1 MKTCCEYHANP
12 ILNEKKITI
21 PAYICFHSPNGK
33 KLIGVVKDIQ
43 KGKIDFGDRRPGVQ
57 WSHSC
62 QKAFQICDFPKP
74 RNTNH
79 LMYWSFNING
89 KDVYLCN
96 IKDKSY
102 CSSHEVIPNVENMI
116 CMGCQNTCMKSDEL
130 KEDMKFPK
138 IHLKFNMDQS
148 SEIIGNI
155 TDMNT
160 SDIQFSKNS
169 ITHSIKEVRPCKKK
183 KGRSEEHQKLRKSQ
197 KDESLLIDDSEE
209 EDDFTWTP
217 DDDIWE
223 TAEFEKYVMLH
234 PSKAPTLSR
243 INLEFKTN
251 TCDSKYCNPLYEC
264 VFIHPISKKEMIV
277 DVAST
282 ILFNIPDYKPIL
294 KSYREGNT

>member
-1 MKTCCEYHANP
+1 MSRCCEYHANP

-43 KGKIDFGDRRPGVQ
+43 KGKIDFGDKRPGVQ

-62 QKAFQICDFPKP
+62 QKAFQLCDYPKP

-89 KDVYLCN
+89 KDVYLSN

-102 CSSHEVIPNVENMI
+102 CSSHETIPNAENMFCTECEKPCNRI
-116 CMGCQNTCMKSDEL
+116 DQVKDIEY
-130 KEDMKFPK
+130 PK
-138 IHLKFNMDQS
+138 ILLKLNMNQS
-148 SEIIGNI
+148 SKNT
-155 TDMNT
+155 TDMDT
-160 SDIQFSKNS
+160 SDIQCSQS
-169 ITHSIKEVRPCKKK
+169 SMEQHVKETKSSKKK
-183 KGRSEEHQKLRKSQ
+183 KGRGDENQKVRKSQ

-209 EDDFTWTP
+209 EDDFIWTP
-217 DDDIWE
+217 NDDIWE

-234 PSKAPTLSR
+234 PQKAPTLSR

-251 TCDSKYCNPLYEC
+251 TCESKYCNPLYEC
-264 VFIHPISKKEMIV
+264 VFIHPISQQEMTV

-282 ILFNIPDYKPIL
+282 VLFNIPSYKIIL
-294 KSYREGNT
+294 KSYRAGNT

>member
-1 MKTCCEYHANP
+1 MNKCCEYHANP

-21 PAYICFHSPNGK
+21 PAYICFHSPDGQ

-43 KGKIDFGDRRPGVQ
+43 QGKVDFGDRRPGVR

-62 QKAFQICDFPKP
+62 QKAFQLCDYSKP

-89 KDVYLCN
+89 KDVYMCN

-102 CSSHEVIPNVENMI
+102 CSTYEVIENPEKMF
-116 CMGCQNTCMKSDEL
+116 CTGCEKSCQSKDEVQDREYT
-130 KEDMKFPK
+130 KVNINSYENIAHIDTVDTDCNKK
-138 IHLKFNMDQS
+138 ISELVVKDSNMS
-148 SEIIGNI
+148 
-155 TDMNT
+155 
-160 SDIQFSKNS
+160 
-169 ITHSIKEVRPCKKK
+169 KKK
-183 KGRSEEHQKLRKSQ
+183 KGRSEENHKVRKSQ

-209 EDDFTWTP
+209 DDDFIWTP
-217 DDDIWE
+217 DDEIWQ

-234 PSKAPTLSR
+234 PSDAPTLLR

-251 TCDSKYCNPLYEC
+251 TCDGKYCNPLYEC
-264 VFIHPISKKEMIV
+264 VFTHPISQKEMTV
-277 DVAST
+277 DVSST
-282 ILFNIPDYKPIL
+282 VLINIPDYKPIL